1 MQSLGQ
7 KIFPSIKILFIPLLG
22 HTTWRRLAPV
32 GFPNTNYMSLH
43 TSQFKLQSDYLDP
56 ANRKVV
62 SLDLSIG
69 SQGVTIPD
77 RFFEIVD
84 LYGCTLTQ
92 WSVFSKVQVLILREC
107 LSLKDITPFK
117 DIPYLELQRLDDVKD
132 FTSLGNHRCLIIS
145 ECPGL

>member
-1 MQSLGQ
+1 
-7 KIFPSIKILFIPLLG
+7 
-22 HTTWRRLAPV
+22 V
-32 GFPNTNYMSLH
+32 GFPQYQLYFSSY
-43 TSQFKLQSDYLDP
+43 SQFKLQSDYLDP
-56 ANRKVV
+56 ANRNVV

-77 RFFEIVD
+77 RLFETVD

-117 DIPYLELQRLDDVKD
+117 DIPYLELQRLDEVKD
-132 FTSLGNHRCLIIS
+132 FTSLGNHRC
-145 ECPGL
+145 